1 MDDKKLKL
9 IIGSMLHDVGKL
21 VYRTNDIRKHS
32 ISGEEFVGKECKIQD
47 QEILDC
53 IRHHHYD
60 DFKGRKLDDNN
71 LAFIS
76 YIADNIASSAD
87 RRQVEE
93 TGGFNKKL
101 PLYSIFNI
109 LNGNNSNGRY
119 KLRCLNNEKGIN
131 YPIIEEV
138 QNDEVFYKEI
148 LDNIKDKFKQFILSK
163 DYVQSFSEILEGYLT
178 YVPSSTNLKEI
189 ADISLY
195 DHLKLTAAFACCI
208 YDYFKENKLDDYSK
222 LLTET
227 KKYYSENIFYLYS
240 LDMSGIQNYIYT
252 ISSKGALKS
261 LRTRSFYL
269 EIFLENII
277 DTILEELELTRM
289 NLIYSGGGH
298 CYFILPNT
306 EKVKTKLDLLKNEIN
321 NWLIEKYGI
330 ELYLAGAGVECN
342 KETFDYNNVKAYKEL
357 FRELSHKMSK
367 DKLNRYTNKQLLK
380 LNYSEIEESGR
391 ECKICHKIEEYVS
404 DNSNN
409 ICFNCQNII
418 DFSRKILTAKY
429 FVVEENKYETSEP
442 YLELPQNR
450 RLIATS
456 KEELLDALKDNEYLV
471 RAYTKNDSYSGEG
484 LSTKLWVGDYAYD
497 NELKI
502 FSEGTDGIKRLGVI
516 RADVDNLGQA
526 FVSGFENEKATLT
539 RSAVFSRSMSMFFK
553 YHINYVLENG
563 QYSLKGDT
571 ENKRRKALIVY
582 SGGDDLFIVGAW
594 NDIIEFSVDLV
605 DSLEKF
611 TLGSL
616 KLSAGIGIFDDK
628 YPIKLMAQ
636 DTGEL
641 EESAKDNKY
650 EEEGVVKTKNSVC
663 IFDKD
668 LRFSWKEFKE
678 KIVEEKLKVLIDY
691 FGQIDDRGK
700 AFLYKILDY
709 LREIDDKIN
718 LARLA
723 YLLSRL
729 EPTDKSKI
737 EKHQEFSKIIY
748 KYALNKKDR
757 MELITAIY
765 IYVYLER
772 R

>member
-9 IIGSMLHDVGKL
+9 IIGTMLHDVGKL
-21 VYRTNDIRKHS
+21 VYRTNDGRKHS
-32 ISGEEFVGKECKIQD
+32 VSGEEFAREQCNIKEE
-47 QEILDC
+47 EILDC
-53 IRHHHYD
+53 IRFHHAD
-60 DFKGRKLDDNN
+60 DFKGKKLNNNN
-71 LAFIS
+71 LAFIT
-76 YIADNIASSAD
+76 YIADNISSSAD
-87 RRQVEE
+87 RRQTEN
-93 TGGFNKKL
+93 GFGFDKKL

-109 LNGNNSNGRY
+109 LNGNNTNGKY
-119 KLRCLNNEKGIN
+119 KPRPLNNNNGIN
-131 YPIIEEV
+131 YPILEEI
-138 QNDEVFYKEI
+138 QNDDFYYREI
-148 LDNIKDKFKQFILSK
+148 LANIKDKFKQFTLSK
-163 DYVQSFSEILEGYLT
+163 DYVQSFSEILEGYLS

-195 DHLKLTAAFACCI
+195 DHLKLTTAFACCI
-208 YDYFKENKLDDYSK
+208 YDYFKENNFDDYSK
-222 LLTET
+222 LLSET
-227 KKYYSENIFYLYS
+227 NKYYKENMFYLYS

-277 DTILEELELTRM
+277 DTIVEELELTRM

-306 EKVKTKLDLLKNEIN
+306 EKVKNKVAFLNNEIN
-321 NWLIEKYGI
+321 NWFVEKYGV

-342 KETFDYNNVKAYKEL
+342 KETFDYDNSESYKKM
-357 FRELSHKMSK
+357 FRDLSNKMSK
-367 DKLNRYTNKQLLK
+367 NKLNRYTNEQLLK
-380 LNYSEIEESGR
+380 LNYSEMEEKGR
-391 ECKICHKIEEYVS
+391 ECKICHKIEKYVS
-404 DNSNN
+404 DNPNH

-429 FVVEENKYETSEP
+429 FIVEDNEYETSEP

-450 RLIATS
+450 RLIAAN
-456 KEELLDALKDNEYLV
+456 KEELLDALKNNEYLI

-484 LSTKLWVGDYAYD
+484 LSTKLWVGDYAFD

-502 FSEGTDGIKRLGVI
+502 FSEGADGIKRLGVI

-526 FVSGFENEKATLT
+526 FVNGFENDKASLT
-539 RSAVFSRSMSMFFK
+539 RSAVFSRSMSLFFK
-553 YHINYVLENG
+553 YHINYLLENG
-563 QYSLKGDT
+563 QYSLK
-571 ENKRRKALIVY
+571 ENKKSKRRKALIVY

-594 NDIIEFSVDLV
+594 NDIIEFSIDLV

-616 KLSAGIGIFDDK
+616 ELSAGIGIFDDK

-641 EESAKDNKY
+641 EDAAKENEY
-650 EEEGVVKTKNSVC
+650 EEAGKRKTKNSVAL
-663 IFDKD
+663 FDKE
-668 LRFSWKEFKE
+668 LKFSWKEFKE
-678 KIVEEKLKVLIDY
+678 KIVEEKLQILIDY
-691 FGQIDDRGK
+691 FDEIDDRGK

-709 LREIDDKIN
+709 LRETEDKIN

-723 YLLSRL
+723 YLLSKL
-729 EPTDKSKI
+729 EPANRSKK
-737 EKHQEFSKIIY
+737 EKHREFSKTIY

-765 IYVYLER
+765 IFIYLER